1 MDEVLAKEEFVFHTP
16 DTVITINVGGQI
28 FETTVEVLTVDPYS
42 LLATICRIKPLIT
55 PLPDGTFYFDR
66 DWWLFRHILS
76 FLRSRKLPNEL
87 DTLKE
92 LYKEASYYRL
102 ESLQRA
108 IENIPTDQVVNFSPH
123 INMTATR

>member
-1 MDEVLAKEEFVFHTP
+1 MQVL
-16 DTVITINVGGQI
+16 IT
-28 FETTVEVLTVDPYS
+28 DPYS
-42 LLATICRIKPLIT
+42 LLASCCRVKPLVEQSA
-55 PLPDGTFYFDR
+55 DGSFYFDR

-87 DTLKE
+87 QTLKE

-108 IENIPTDQVVNFSPH
+108 IEDIPTDQVVSFSPH
-123 INMTATR
+123 ITTTVPGVRDLYNEATK